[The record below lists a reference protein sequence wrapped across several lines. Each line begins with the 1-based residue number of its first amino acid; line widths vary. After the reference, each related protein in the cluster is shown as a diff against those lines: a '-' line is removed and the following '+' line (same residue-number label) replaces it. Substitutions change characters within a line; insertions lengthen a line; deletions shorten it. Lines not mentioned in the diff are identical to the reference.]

1 MLYGFRLI
9 LANLILLSF
18 LSATVL
24 GGSATLP
31 LIGITSI
38 VALVSGIT
46 HLMEEFDNSKDP
58 KPLLSADPR
67 WLIDAKQQFI
77 NEEINQLEFERLL
90 DDGFAGKL
98 NHQVTTGMLAGIKPG
113 DVQPASRHPF
123 DLLDQIGAA
132 YVIPNIL
139 MDGQLKPS
147 GDKIGTSGGWA

>member
-9 LANLILLSF
+9 FANLVLLSF

-46 HLMEEFDNSKDP
+46 HLLEFDNSKDP

-67 WLIDAKQQFI
+67 WLIDAKQQFV

-98 NHQVTTGMLAGIKPG
+98 NSQVTTEMLAGIKPG
-113 DVQPASRHPF
+113 DVQPASRLSF

-147 GDKIGTSGGWA
+147 EDKIGISGGWA